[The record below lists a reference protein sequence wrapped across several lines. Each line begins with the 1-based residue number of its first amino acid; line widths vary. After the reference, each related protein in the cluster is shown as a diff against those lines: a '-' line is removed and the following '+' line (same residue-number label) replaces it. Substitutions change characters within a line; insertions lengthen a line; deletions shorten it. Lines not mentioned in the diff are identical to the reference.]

1 MKKKL
6 LIVLML
12 IIIVAPSYVKANV
25 VPKEVD
31 PYKVITIKDSEATCG
46 EEEITIK
53 KGEVLEVTYEIFDE
67 DSLIFKYGKKE
78 CEILMEDV
86 KLQTKEFDIS
96 KVKDK
101 IKFKNETGISYSSFE
116 MKYGPS
122 IMYETMQKIPN
133 ETKINILGTYDG
145 WYYIEYNNKKGW
157 INDLLVKFEEDYIN
171 PRTQSIYSDQIAE
184 KEIGIIPA
192 GVKIKSMY
200 STESSDEYNL
210 SYITYNGVTGY
221 VLYNLFKKIGKDI
234 TLDMDGRM
242 YEEANTD
249 SKVLISKIKEG
260 TKVHVDY
267 GVIKDQ
273 NVQEKINTWYYT
285 NYNGKTGWILL
296 GTYFDDYEDDNYKDK
311 INVNSIIFET
321 TNIKINE
328 NLNVKLDI
336 NNNSDLKI
344 EKILLVFK
352 NKNNE
357 NKLVYL
363 NDINTS
369 PYIEINNKLFESG
382 EYNLEYVRLEMND
395 TAETKILY
403 RTTDIKNKSNYKI
416 NIISEEDKEKEDNN
430 NSEEIKNDIEKLH
443 KINNTHLYIG
453 IGSAISI
460 TITSIILIILI
471 NKRRKNK
478 SKK

>member
-1 MKKKL
+1 MKKKN
-6 LIVLML
+6 L
-12 IIIVAPSYVKANV
+12 IILTGILLLSPGYIKANV
-25 VPKEVD
+25 VPKKVD
-31 PYKVITIKDSEATCG
+31 PYKVITIKDSEIICG
-46 EEEITIK
+46 EEEVTIK
-53 KGEVLEVTYEIFDE
+53 KGEVLEVTYEVFDS

-78 CEILMEDV
+78 CEISMEDV
-86 KLQTKEFDIS
+86 KLQIKEFDIE
-96 KVKDK
+96 KAKDK

-122 IMYETMQKIPN
+122 VVYETIQEIPN
-133 ETKINILGTYDG
+133 ETKINILGKLDD

-157 INDLLVKFEEDYIN
+157 VNDLLVKFEGDYIN
-171 PRTQSIYSDQIAE
+171 PRTQSIYLDQDGE

-192 GVKIKSMY
+192 GVKIESMY
-200 STESSDEYNL
+200 STESCDEYNL

-221 VLYNLFKKIGKDI
+221 VLYNLFKKIDKDI
-234 TLDMDGRM
+234 TLDMDARM

-311 INVNSIIFET
+311 ININSIIFENT
-321 TNIKINE
+321 DIKINE
-328 NLNVKLDI
+328 KLNVKVDI
-336 NNNSDLKI
+336 NNNSELKI

-352 NKNNE
+352 NQNNE

-369 PYIEINNKLFESG
+369 PYIEIDDKLFESG
-382 EYNLEYVRLEMND
+382 EYNLEYVRLEMNNSD
-395 TAETKILY
+395 ETKIFY
-403 RTTDIKNKSNYKI
+403 KTTDIKNKGNYKL
-416 NIISEEDKEKEDNN
+416 NIISEESVKEEDKDNAEETKEQIK
-430 NSEEIKNDIEKLH
+430 EIH
-443 KINNTHLYIG
+443 KINNKHLYIG
-453 IGSAISI
+453 IGSTISI

-478 SKK
+478 SKN